1 MSKGPIRPHERLFA
15 QIPQKRTSYHL
26 AVRNGIAQHIRKYL
40 QMMRNL
46 KYFIAFAVAVTIF
59 AAVDVHAQQGAIMA
73 VDEPPAGA
81 AAGVGSSVGSSSTQ
95 AKSGSTKSSARS
107 TAGSKGRNAKRTTT
121 AKAGAKNTTRQAA
134 ANKKYDGFVVGDK
147 YTFLNFEV
155 VSAEKPY
162 HTRAAK
168 ENGAKGLVQVE
179 ILIET
184 DGSVIEAKG
193 RTGNKELWPE
203 AERAA
208 LASKFNRPA
217 FGGKSARA
225 IGFLV

>member
-1 MSKGPIRPHERLFA
+1 M
-15 QIPQKRTSYHL
+15 
-26 AVRNGIAQHIRKYL
+26 AVRNGITQHIRKL
-40 QMMRNL
+40 QQMMKNL
-46 KYFIAFAVAVTIF
+46 KYFIASAVVLAIFVAVD
-59 AAVDVHAQQGAIMA
+59 ANAQQGAIMA

-81 AAGVGSSVGSSSTQ
+81 AAGAGSAVGSGGEQ
-95 AKSGSTKSSARS
+95 ARSGSAKSSARS
-107 TAGSKGRNAKRTTT
+107 TAGSKGRNTKRTPT
-121 AKAGAKNTTRQAA
+121 AKAGAKNTSRQAA
-134 ANKKYDGFVVGDK
+134 VNKKYDGFVVGDK

-162 HTRAAK
+162 HTRSAK

-208 LASKFNRPA
+208 LASKFGRPT
-217 FGGKSARA
+217 FGGKPARA
-225 IGFLV
+225 IGFLVYRFGPADD